1 MKTKQLMTAILIL
14 FSITFYGQE
23 AKKEKIKALKI
34 AYITKDLNLSVN
46 EAEKFW
52 PIYNAFDEKQFELR
66 MVKMRKVRYELKSK
80 SIDQFSDAEANLLLS
95 QIDNFEDEYY
105 ENKKRLVADLRKIIS
120 PIKILKLKQAE
131 DNFNKS
137 LLKQYKNRN

>member
-1 MKTKQLMTAILIL
+1 MKTKQFLTLVFLMCSL
-14 FSITFYGQE
+14 TFYSQVE
-23 AKKEKIKALKI
+23 KKEKIKALKI
-34 AYITKDLNLSVN
+34 AYITKDLNLSSN

-52 PIYNAFDEKQFELR
+52 PIYNAFEEKQFELR
-66 MVKMRKVRYELKSK
+66 MIKMRKVRMELDSK
-80 SIDQFSDAEANLLLS
+80 SLDAFSEAEANLLLT
-95 QIDNFEDEYY
+95 QIDNIEDETFQ
-105 ENKKRLVADLRKIIS
+105 NRKKLIVDLRKVIS

>member
-1 MKTKQLMTAILIL
+1 MKPKQLMIVILLL
-14 FSITFYGQE
+14 FSVTFYGQE
-23 AKKEKIKALKI
+23 FKKEKIKALKI
-34 AYITKDLNLSVN
+34 AYITKDLNLSAN

-52 PIYNAFDEKQFELR
+52 PIYNAFDDRQYELR
-66 MVKMRKVRYELKSK
+66 MVKMRKVRYQLKSK
-80 SIDQFSDAEANLLLS
+80 SIDQFSDAEANVLLS
-95 QIDNFEDEYY
+95 QIDNLEDDYY